1 MGIWITPLATLA
13 QHYLLAAH
21 LVQVLVLMGPV
32 PALLLL
38 SLPRNA
44 GITARS
50 MPRVLRLA
58 VHPAV
63 AIVAVNAGFIAWHVT
78 PVYDSALASWWLY
91 DLMQASLLLASVLFW
106 WPIVTP
112 CSPPA
117 RALSGFGKLGYIVL
131 ATIPQTLGGLLVA
144 LAGHV
149 LYPGYGAGPQ
159 LVGLDPMTDQQIAGA
174 SIALVSKIALFAA
187 FWRRLHATCSTPSSD
202 GRDDDGGGGGGGGGS
217 SPRLDAPRPR
227 PSGLPRWLDDMGDGR
242 TTDEPRGPEAGQ
254 GAGRVRVSP
263 GLISALARRF
273 ADSMSEIACSMLVPG
288 VVRCGDTPER
298 LARLDDDPGVRAG
311 RTRIGDTADDDEPG
325 RRGGHH
331 EGEPRRTAEA
341 VGPPR
346 EAVGAE
352 TVVDHVPAPNGCSM
366 R

>member
-1 MGIWITPLATLA
+1 MARPPATALNIDPVLLALMLVVAAIWFQVVQRSREASTGGRRLAFWAAIVLLVGIWVTPLATLA

-21 LVQVLVLMGPV
+21 LLQVLILMGPV

-44 GITARS
+44 GIDPRS
-50 MPRVLRLA
+50 VPRALRLA

-63 AIVAVNAGFIAWHVT
+63 AIVAVNVGFIAWHVT
-78 PVYDSALASWWLY
+78 PVYDAALASWWLY
-91 DLMQASLLLASVLFW
+91 DVMQATLLLVSVLFW

-117 RALSGFGKLGYIVL
+117 KTLTGFGKLGYIVL

-187 FWRRLHATCSTPSSD
+187 FWVVFMNLLNTGSD
-202 GRDDDGGGGGGGGGS
+202 GRDDDGGGGGGGDGGS
-217 SPRLDAPRPR
+217 SPRLDAPRP
-227 PSGLPRWLDDMGDGR
+227 SGLPRWLDDIGDGR
-242 TTDEPRGPEAGQ
+242 TTDEPALPRP
-254 GAGRVRVSP
+254 VRVP
-263 GLISALARRF
+263 
-273 ADSMSEIACSMLVPG
+273 
-288 VVRCGDTPER
+288 
-298 LARLDDDPGVRAG
+298 
-311 RTRIGDTADDDEPG
+311 
-325 RRGGHH
+325 
-331 EGEPRRTAEA
+331 
-341 VGPPR
+341 VGSGSR
-346 EAVGAE
+346 Q
-352 TVVDHVPAPNGCSM
+352 S
-366 R
+366 

>member
-1 MGIWITPLATLA
+1 MARPPATSLNLDPVLLALMVLLVVSWVWFVRRSREPASRGRLLALGGAIVLLVGIWITPMATLA

-21 LVQVLVLMGPV
+21 LLQVLVLMGPV

-44 GITARS
+44 GIDPQS
-50 MPRVLRLA
+50 VPRVLRLA
-58 VHPAV
+58 VHPAI

-78 PVYDSALASWWLY
+78 PAYDAALANWWLY
-91 DLMQASLLLASVLFW
+91 DVMQATLLLVSLQFW

-117 RALSGFGKLGYIVL
+117 RELSGFAKLGYIVL

-187 FWRRLHATCSTPSSD
+187 FWVVFMNLLSTGTD

-227 PSGLPRWLDDMGDGR
+227 PSGLPRWLDDIGDGR
-242 TTDEPRGPEAGQ
+242 TTDEPLVPRP
-254 GAGRVRVSP
+254 VRVP
-263 GLISALARRF
+263 
-273 ADSMSEIACSMLVPG
+273 
-288 VVRCGDTPER
+288 
-298 LARLDDDPGVRAG
+298 
-311 RTRIGDTADDDEPG
+311 
-325 RRGGHH
+325 
-331 EGEPRRTAEA
+331 
-341 VGPPR
+341 VGSGSR
-346 EAVGAE
+346 QA
-352 TVVDHVPAPNGCSM
+352 
-366 R
+366 